1 MYDVWKNQAASR
13 MFNNLRLEIIES
25 GYAKL
30 DSVWCYHGVC
40 SPFSRLYIVR
50 AGDGI
55 VHAANGQTARL
66 LPGRAYLL
74 PAGLPI
80 DHWCDTYLEKLFFHL
95 KLTMTDGCDLFER
108 HGKIL
113 EMPIELTEIDRLSA
127 LYRSNRPESLAT
139 LQAEV
144 YAMLVRMI
152 DCAGIAG
159 LAAKSYS
166 PAIARLFPLIQCDL
180 SSKMT
185 VRSLAQALN
194 MSESTLTKRFRAEV
208 GVPLGGYIDDMLLQR
223 ARQLLLGTDLTIG
236 QIAEQ
241 LCFCDQFYFSRYFR
255 QRQGLTPSEYRRA
268 QKHLT

>member
-1 MYDVWKNQAASR
+1 MYDVWRNQAASR

-25 GYAKL
+25 GYARL

-50 AGDGI
+50 AGDG
-55 VHAANGQTARL
+55 VVQAADGQTTPL

-74 PAGLPI
+74 PAALTI
-80 DHWCDTYLEKLFFHL
+80 DHWCDTYLEKLYFHL
-95 KLTMTDGCDLFER
+95 NLIMNDGCDLFAR
-108 HGKIL
+108 HGRL
-113 EMPIELTEIDRLSA
+113 IELPVGSEEVDRLAA
-127 LYRSNRPESLAT
+127 LYRSERPEDLSV

-144 YAMLVRMI
+144 YVLLARMI
-152 DCAGIAG
+152 DRESIAG

-166 PAIARLFPLIQCDL
+166 PVIARLFTLIQRDL

-185 VRSLAQALN
+185 VRTLAQALS

-236 QIAEQ
+236 QISEQ
-241 LCFCDQFYFSRYFR
+241 LRFCDQFYFSRYFR
-255 QRQGLTPSEYRRA
+255 QRQGVTPSEYRRA